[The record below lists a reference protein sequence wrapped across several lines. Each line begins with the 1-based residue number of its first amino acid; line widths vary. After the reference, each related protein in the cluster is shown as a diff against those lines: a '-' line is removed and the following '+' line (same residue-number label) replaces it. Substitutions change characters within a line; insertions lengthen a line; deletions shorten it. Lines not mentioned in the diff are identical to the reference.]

1 MNDEYRS
8 AEDIQAHL
16 QQLKQDQIALEQAL
30 KERRK
35 EEKKALAAE
44 IKVMI
49 DERGHDVLEI
59 AELLRGGQKKRRRA
73 ANNDKN
79 NSSYVHYVDPD
90 NPENVYTRGRM
101 PKWLTDKMAVNGFDP
116 KNAEH
121 RQQFKEQHLT
131 TLAA

>member
-8 AEDIQAHL
+8 AEEIQAHL
-16 QQLKQDQIALEQAL
+16 EKLRQDQATLEQAL
-30 KERRK
+30 KDRRK

-44 IKVMI
+44 IKVLI

-59 AELLRGGQKKRRRA
+59 ADLMRGGQKKRRRPA
-73 ANNDKN
+73 ANKD
-79 NSSYVHYVDPD
+79 NSSYIHYADPD
-90 NPENVYTRGRM
+90 NPDRVYVRGRL
-101 PKWLTDKMAVNGFDP
+101 PQWLTEKMAANGFDP

-131 TLAA
+131 PLAA